1 MSTPIDSSV
10 YYHGIYWNSYDRVI
24 QHLNERAFDS
34 EQGNWCEFIRKEH
47 GKPYSRAFSLNCGT
61 GWAERD
67 LIVAGAAE
75 QIVGVD
81 YLDDLLATA
90 RQASVDMPISYHQTD
105 ANNADFP
112 PGPYD
117 LVVNHAAGHHIAYL
131 DKVFRQ
137 LRDIMQPTGSL
148 VTWDYTGA
156 HRNQYTSRI
165 WNAAMA
171 VNARL
176 PEQYRSSM
184 EYPHLPT
191 MLAGDPTEA
200 IHSELV
206 LEVMSRYF
214 HHRHFRRLGGPIAYL
229 LLTHNTRL
237 YAAPPAERDP
247 LVEMILAADVEHID
261 TYPADSLFTFAI
273 SAPRAKD
280 EIDLLQLEVWTY
292 EEESRESAA
301 EAHGGRYYLP
311 TKLEQSR
318 YLSTAPDPD
327 TGEALLQPYDVARLG
342 PRFVFG
348 AVMRLIPIQFPFTLS
363 PLRFLNGKFRSVRR
377 RTRRLLGVRR

>member
-10 YYHGIYWNSYDRVI
+10 YYHGIYWNSYDRVV

-34 EQGNWCEFIRKEH
+34 EQGNWSEYLRKEH
-47 GKPYSRAFSLNCGT
+47 GKPYSRALSMNCGT

-67 LIVAGAAE
+67 LIHAGAAE
-75 QIVGVD
+75 NVVGID

-90 RQASVDMPISYHQTD
+90 RQAAIDMPISYHQTD
-105 ANNADFP
+105 ANKADFP

-117 LVVNHAAGHHIAYL
+117 LVVNHAGGHHIAFL
-131 DKVFRQ
+131 DKVFRH
-137 LRDIMQPTGSL
+137 LRKIMQPTGTL
-148 VTWDYTGA
+148 VTWDYTGP
-156 HRNQYTSRI
+156 HRNQYTFRI
-165 WNAAMA
+165 WNAAMT
-171 VNARL
+171 VNERL
-176 PEQYRSSM
+176 PEEYRSPM
-184 EYPHLPT
+184 DYPHLPT

-237 YAAPPAERDP
+237 YAAPPSERDP
-247 LVEMILAADVEHID
+247 LVEMILAADVEHIEK
-261 TYPADSLFTFAI
+261 YPADSLFTFAL
-273 SAPRAKD
+273 SVPRAED
-280 EIDLLQLEVWTY
+280 EIDPLQLDLWTY

-301 EAHGGRYYLP
+301 KAHGGRYYLP
-311 TKLEQSR
+311 TKLELSR
-318 YLSTAPDPD
+318 HLTTASDPD
-327 TGEALLQPYDVARLG
+327 TGVTLLQPYDVARLG

-348 AVMRLIPIQFPFTLS
+348 AVARLVPITFPFTLQS
-363 PLRFLNGKFRSVRR
+363 LRFLNRRLRSVRR
-377 RTRRLLGVRR
+377 RARR